1 MGELAALAAS
11 LNFAIATVIDKSMT
25 VRFSPL
31 SQNAIRVTGAALFN
45 IIIFLALGKTDEIAS
60 LSLVAVG
67 LMAAAG
73 ISNIVLADSVF
84 LRVIRTVD
92 ITTAFPLAVALVTL
106 FSVGVGALIFSEDV
120 TWLTLL
126 GAILVITGVY
136 LLSFAPKASVDPRK
150 TKALGPGGLAVIV
163 AIALMWAA
171 GVALMRVALDDLDV
185 FTGAAIRTSA
195 VLPVLFLTLGLYKA
209 VLRKGR
215 GARASVL
222 GPEASTSGLSDAQDT
237 PVHNMTGQRFGFG
250 AGPSHRQ
257 GLTGGRSR
265 RVAVRRSPSRMSHVL
280 PILVTGLSG
289 AMHFGLGSMLF
300 FFALQKSGAA
310 VTQILINTTILFI
323 APLSLIFL
331 RERFGP
337 RTIIGILVATVGI
350 LLVVV

>member
-1 MGELAALAAS
+1 LGELAALAAS
-11 LNFAIATVIDKSMT
+11 LNFAIATIIDKSMT

-31 SQNAIRVTGAALFN
+31 YQNAIRVTGAALFN
-45 IIIFLALGKTDEIAS
+45 IIVFLALGKIDEIAG

-92 ITTAFPLAVALVTL
+92 VTTAFPLAVALVTL
-106 FSVGVGALIFSEDV
+106 FSVGVGAIVFSEDV

-136 LLSFAPKASVDPRK
+136 LLSFAPKASVDPKK

-163 AIALMWAA
+163 AIALMWAL

-195 VLPVLFLTLGLYKA
+195 VLPVLFLTLGLYK
-209 VLRKGR
+209 VMLSKRR
-215 GARASVL
+215 GASASVL
-222 GPEASTSGLSDAQDT
+222 GPEAGTSGLSDAQDAPAHT
-237 PVHNMTGQRFGFG
+237 M
-250 AGPSHRQ
+250 AGNRP
-257 GLTGGRSR
+257 R
-265 RVAVRRSPSRMSHVL
+265 RAAVRMPHSRMSHVL
-280 PILVTGLSG
+280 PILVTSLSG

-337 RTIIGILVATVGI
+337 RTIMGILVATVGI